1 MAKKDKY
8 YSLAERMYV
17 EEQVPITGISSRLC
31 ITEATLHKWKK
42 EGEWERKKTAFLKS
56 QYSCHAEL
64 YELVRKMTKK
74 ISEDYEQ
81 GISPDAGTLYFLK
94 SMADK
99 LPKLKAFEEAAI
111 QTAQQEN
118 KAESTN
124 GDLSVRIAELVD
136 AKLTGDL

>member
-1 MAKKDKY
+1 MLFR
-8 YSLAERMYV
+8 S
-17 EEQVPITGISSRLC
+17 
-31 ITEATLHKWKK
+31 
-42 EGEWERKKTAFLKS
+42 KS
-56 QYSCHAEL
+56 
-64 YELVRKMTKK
+64 
-74 ISEDYEQ
+74 I
-81 GISPDAGTLYFLK
+81 
-94 SMADK
+94 ADK